1 VPSLKGRFSRS
12 VTRPSGWI
20 DKRSHAGSRLTA
32 TAFADELALHVKLA
46 FSLIRHGLEELASL
60 EGTLRGSLVI
70 GTLPYSRTLL
80 TPRTIHRVLEAH
92 PALRISTREG
102 PYQMLETALR
112 NGEVDLIVGA
122 TRELD
127 ACGGL
132 VTEPLFQDE
141 LAVIAGA
148 RHPLVRAPHLIL
160 EDLLAYGWVLPVRG
174 TPARALFDACLAQHG
189 CPLPEQVVESSSM
202 ALIRGLLLESDRV
215 ALLSRHQVHHDE
227 KAGLLAALPVQL
239 EGTWRPIG
247 ITRRAHTT
255 PSPAATVFMAELRRM
270 AKALALPG
278 VRS

>member
-127 ACGGL
+127 ACGG
-132 VTEPLFQDE
+132 
-141 LAVIAGA
+141 
-148 RHPLVRAPHLIL
+148 
-160 EDLLAYGWVLPVRG
+160 
-174 TPARALFDACLAQHG
+174 
-189 CPLPEQVVESSSM
+189 
-202 ALIRGLLLESDRV
+202 V